1 MILLG
6 ERENI
11 NNSKTE
17 EWSVLKGSLEFR
29 NLIFKFKNRRSE
41 IKYVP
46 VEPQI
51 TGF

>member
-17 EWSVLKGSLEFR
+17 EWSVLNGSLEFR
-29 NLIFKFKNRRSE
+29 NLIFKFKNRSE